1 MSRSLADRCL
11 RWGTATA
18 AMLSGSIVL
27 LVIVFLWKESWPA
40 LKELGL
46 VRFFTDASWHPLSDR
61 FGLLPMIA
69 ATLATTLGAVL
80 VATPLGIGSAI
91 FTQFYAPPR
100 LARWYRR
107 LIELL
112 AGIPSVVYGLW
123 GLVVLVPIMSHL
135 GGTGQGL
142 LTAICVLALMI
153 LPTVS
158 LTADVALG
166 SVPSNWLQGAAASGL
181 RPWTIATQVALPAA
195 RSGIGAG
202 VMLATARAIGET
214 MAVLMV
220 AGNVVKMP
228 TSLSG
233 PVRTLT
239 ANIASEMGYA
249 SSSHR
254 AVLFVSGLLLMV
266 AAAGIVLLAEWL
278 RGDRHE

>member
-1 MSRSLADRCL
+1 
-11 RWGTATA
+11 
-18 AMLSGSIVL
+18 MLSGSIVL

-40 LKELGL
+40 LNELGL

-61 FGLLPMIA
+61 FGLVPMIA
-69 ATLATTLGAVL
+69 ATLATTLGAVV

-123 GLVVLVPIMSHL
+123 GLVVLVPIMANL

-166 SVPSNWLQGAAASGL
+166 SVPPIWLQGAAASGL

-195 RSGIGAG
+195 RSAIGAG

-228 TSLSG
+228 TSLTG

-278 RGDRHE
+278 RGDRRE